1 MGVPAVVDD
10 FDDFENVPT
19 EAIGE
24 QAQLYPTKTQAL
36 EAKLTGL
43 LSNSKLKPTTTSK
56 AGDILKALG
65 KGKTID
71 IVAES
76 MDVEPADVKSLANI
90 SKDLTPAE
98 VKDLTRVTA
107 NKASVFDIDA
117 RLQEAF
123 DWVLKSKKMCDPD
136 SEAGLGYTTA
146 EIQMLKLVINYME
159 KALSLIHI

>member
-136 SEAGLGYTTA
+136 KIGRAH
-146 EIQMLKLVINYME
+146 V
-159 KALSLIHI
+159 